1 MHVMVREGLFTD
13 GDPPALLASRCGT
26 CGSVLFPRVDACT
39 YCATERPEPLD
50 LIGPGTLWAW
60 TAVTAS
66 PPGYEGEVP
75 FGMGVVE
82 LPEGVRV
89 ITRLTESDLDALEAG
104 QTMELRIVPLHRDA
118 EGQEVV
124 TYAFAPVEAS

>member
-1 MHVMVREGLFTD
+1 MRVMVREGLYTD

-39 YCATERPEPLD
+39 YCATEGPEPLD
-50 LIGPGTLWAW
+50 LTGPGTLWAW

-66 PPGYEGEVP
+66 PPGYQGEVP
-75 FGMGVVE
+75 FGMGVVV

-89 ITRLTESDLDALEAG
+89 ITRLTDSDPGALEAG
-104 QTMELRIVPLHRDA
+104 QVMELRIVPLHRDA
-118 EGQEVV
+118 EGQAVV

>member
-1 MHVMVREGLFTD
+1 MRVMVREGLFTD
-13 GDPPALLASRCGT
+13 GNPPALLASRCGT

-39 YCATERPEPLD
+39 YCAAEGPEPLS
-50 LIGPGTLWAW
+50 LTGPGTLWAW

-75 FGMGVVE
+75 FGMGVVQ

-89 ITRLTESDLDALEAG
+89 ITRLTQSDPGALESG
-104 QTMELRIVPLHRDA
+104 QSMELRIVPLHRDA
-118 EGQEVV
+118 DGQDVV
-124 TYAFAPVEAS
+124 TYAFSPVEAS

>member
-1 MHVMVREGLFTD
+1 MRVMVREGLFTD
-13 GDPPALLASRCGT
+13 GDPPTLLASRCGN

-39 YCATERPEPLD
+39 YCAAESPEPLD
-50 LIGPGTLWAW
+50 LLGPGNLWAW

-89 ITRLTESDLDALEAG
+89 ITRLTESDPGAFEPGRA
-104 QTMELRIVPLHRDA
+104 MELRVVPLHRDA
-118 EGQEVV
+118 DGNDVV

>member
-1 MHVMVREGLFTD
+1 MRVRVREGLFTD
-13 GDPPALLASRCGT
+13 GDPPALLASRCGA

-39 YCATERPEPLD
+39 YCATEGPEPLD
-50 LIGPGTLWAW
+50 LTGPGTLWAW

-89 ITRLTESDLDALEAG
+89 ITRLTESDPGALVAG
-104 QTMELRIVPLHRDA
+104 QPVDLRIVTLHRDA
-118 EGQEVV
+118 EGQDVV

>member
-1 MHVMVREGLFTD
+1 MRVMVREGLFVD

-39 YCATERPEPLD
+39 YCAAENPEPVD
-50 LIGPGTLWAW
+50 LTGPGTLWAW
-60 TAVTAS
+60 TAVTAP
-66 PPGYEGEVP
+66 PPGYQGEVP

-89 ITRLTESDLDALEAG
+89 ITRLTQSDPDALEPG
-104 QTMELRIVPLHRDA
+104 QAMELRIVPLHRDT
-118 EGQEVV
+118 ERDDVV
-124 TYAFAPVEAS
+124 TYAFAPMGAS